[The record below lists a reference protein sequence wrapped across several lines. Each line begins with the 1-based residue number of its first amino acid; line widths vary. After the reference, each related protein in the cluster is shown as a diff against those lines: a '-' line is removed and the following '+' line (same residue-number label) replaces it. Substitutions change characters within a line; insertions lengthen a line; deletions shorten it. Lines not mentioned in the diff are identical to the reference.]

1 MRVLRSIQVI
11 PNKESDL
18 RFLKLACKLFL
29 IIFALFMA
37 NPAYASLPS
46 GIDTLEVSSGFTLSK
61 HATSPFW
68 MWANRQG
75 RVNPASTSSLFTRLR
90 VNKNP
95 VDEYTFDWFYGF
107 DLTAGTNSTRDL
119 VWTDAYAGLAYKNI
133 RLHIGRKAETFGLVD
148 SLLTVGSEVYSHNA
162 PTIPK
167 IAISTNGYVGIFD
180 DLAVNAYLAHGWL
193 GEEQNVTNA
202 YLHQK
207 YLYLRFG
214 EDLPD
219 QGLNFYI
226 GIHHL
231 AVWGGTNRSDGVTN
245 PSGFSAFRSV
255 FVGGKGGSDAIVTDQ
270 TNALGNH
277 LGSIEYALQLKGSE
291 RDWFFYAHTLFEDVS
306 GIWGGLLVKPG
317 DYFLGASMI
326 NKQQGSRLKRIN
338 IEYIDT
344 RGSVFGEPDDYF
356 YNGYY
361 RSGWTYQ
368 GYGIGHSF
376 ISFTELPNYTF
387 IPQNRLQGANVGVAL
402 AFSDRFNPI
411 IRAAWIRQQGSIT
424 EPRPGIDHYAFAL
437 SNNSTMSEGWRLNQE
452 LYFDVGQ
459 SIKFNPGII
468 ISVTKSFF

>member
-1 MRVLRSIQVI
+1 
-11 PNKESDL
+11 
-18 RFLKLACKLFL
+18 
-29 IIFALFMA
+29 MA

-75 RVNPASTSSLFTRLR
+75 RVNPESTSSLFTRLR

-207 YLYLRFG
+207 YLYL
-214 EDLPD
+214 
-219 QGLNFYI
+219 
-226 GIHHL
+226 
-231 AVWGGTNRSDGVTN
+231 
-245 PSGFSAFRSV
+245 
-255 FVGGKGGSDAIVTDQ
+255 
-270 TNALGNH
+270 
-277 LGSIEYALQLKGSE
+277 
-291 RDWFFYAHTLFEDVS
+291 
-306 GIWGGLLVKPG
+306 VKTS
-317 DYFLGASMI
+317 L
-326 NKQQGSRLKRIN
+326 
-338 IEYIDT
+338 
-344 RGSVFGEPDDYF
+344 
-356 YNGYY
+356 
-361 RSGWTYQ
+361 
-368 GYGIGHSF
+368 
-376 ISFTELPNYTF
+376 
-387 IPQNRLQGANVGVAL
+387 
-402 AFSDRFNPI
+402 
-411 IRAAWIRQQGSIT
+411 
-424 EPRPGIDHYAFAL
+424 
-437 SNNSTMSEGWRLNQE
+437 
-452 LYFDVGQ
+452 
-459 SIKFNPGII
+459 IK
-468 ISVTKSFF
+468 V